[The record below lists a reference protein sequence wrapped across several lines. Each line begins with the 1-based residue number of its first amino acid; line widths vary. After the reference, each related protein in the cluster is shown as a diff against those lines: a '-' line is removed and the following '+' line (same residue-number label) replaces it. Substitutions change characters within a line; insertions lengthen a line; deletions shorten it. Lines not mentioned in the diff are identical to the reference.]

1 MQIEGLT
8 ARRDGAW
15 RRKRNIF
22 FRQNGDIPFFLCN
35 FALAMS
41 SKNIKRHGKIRL
53 WAGRTSTVFSI
64 MLVLF
69 VFGLLMFVEYHSYR
83 ATHEMQE
90 RITYQVNLNA
100 ETTEEEAL
108 SLRDELAAL
117 EYVRSVDYI
126 SADEAARLFSAEL
139 DEDFLTLLDSV
150 NPLYPTL
157 MVTLKA
163 SNNPTHISEAR
174 KRFEKEVSEY
184 ASVDDITYQETMLN
198 DLSQI
203 FYKLSWL
210 LIVFMVL
217 LLIVSVALISTT
229 IRISINSNRAT
240 IRTMS
245 MVGAK
250 MGFITRPFL
259 WRSILYGFLGATF
272 ATVLMFAAVYIFNKQ
287 FHLALFHPRHFEAY
301 AVLVA
306 AIYVVG
312 IAISFIATYFSVH
325 RHIRSKSEE

>member
-1 MQIEGLT
+1 
-8 ARRDGAW
+8 
-15 RRKRNIF
+15 
-22 FRQNGDIPFFLCN
+22 
-35 FALAMS
+35 
-41 SKNIKRHGKIRL
+41 
-53 WAGRTSTVFSI
+53 

-69 VFGLLMFVEYHSYR
+69 VFGLLMFVEYHSYK

-90 RITYQVNLNA
+90 RISYQVDLNA
-100 ETTEEEAL
+100 ETTEEEAM
-108 SLRDELAAL
+108 SLRDELLAL
-117 EYVRSVDYI
+117 DYVKSVDYI

-163 SNNPTHISEAR
+163 SNNPSKIQENR
-174 KRFEKEVSEY
+174 KLFEKEVNEY
-184 ASVDDITYQETMLN
+184 TNVDGITYHETMLN
-198 DLSQI
+198 DLNLI
-203 FYKLSWL
+203 FYKLSWI
-210 LIVFMVL
+210 LIVFVVL
-217 LLIVSVALISTT
+217 LLIVSIALISTT
-229 IRISINSNRAT
+229 IRITIYSNRYT

-272 ATVLMFAAVYIFNKQ
+272 AMILMYASIYIFNKQ
-287 FHLALFHPRHFEAY
+287 FHLALFHPRYFTGY
-301 AVLVA
+301 ALMILAV
-306 AIYVVG
+306 YVVG

-325 RHIRSKSEE
+325 RHIRNKSEY